1 MFALIAQGVDLK
13 TQLLLNPTDT
23 AGVGTKYSTVSS
35 FLNLFLPLIFIISG
49 IILLFLL
56 IGGGFSIIA
65 SGGNAK
71 NVEKGRDAIIGAVVG
86 FFVIFCA
93 FWIIQIIQVITGVQ
107 ILNSTI

>member
-1 MFALIAQGVDLK
+1 MRTLLAQVDLK
-13 TQLLLNPTDT
+13 SKLILNPTT
-23 AGVGTKYSTVSS
+23 GVGVGDKYTNIAS
-35 FLNLFLPLIFIISG
+35 FLNLFLPLAFLISG

-65 SGGNAK
+65 SGGDAK
-71 NVEKGRDAIIGAVVG
+71 NVEKGKNAIMGAVLG
-86 FFVIFCA
+86 FIVIFAA